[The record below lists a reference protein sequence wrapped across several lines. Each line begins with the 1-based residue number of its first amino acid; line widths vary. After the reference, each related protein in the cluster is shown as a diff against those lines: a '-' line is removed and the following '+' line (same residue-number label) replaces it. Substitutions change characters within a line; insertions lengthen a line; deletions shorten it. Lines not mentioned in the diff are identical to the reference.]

1 MKHGSGS
8 TTTVHQREKAEETQ
22 NITSDDDPNIDENQ
36 FFFNKELKGG
46 SVGNPKAQKEAEAE
60 LTKIKDKAEETQNLT
75 QYSMEEGLAPN
86 RNIKGPL
93 TSNERFALLSETD
106 NEIRREVGKAKN
118 RQRLIDREDPVV
130 SPLRIKLVKFGNKV
144 GMKQPIKVSDL
155 YKDLRSQERNREGS
169 VGFIGRDVFKST
181 VEDEVKYKPR
191 EGKGQEFGKAVKAAP
206 KLQDGRPNYAS
217 IPNIDDLAVKVT
229 VPKTIKKLVTTFD
242 NEQDGKS
249 KITHNRGGEAFT
261 SGLEEYL
268 ARNYN
273 ETKTMEEIIYEFDR
287 MRPTVRLEVRS
298 KKNKNLG
305 ADQAPFVNTP
315 ITAADILL
323 DPSLA
328 PPGTLPPETGYSGQ
342 RIHNSFAI
350 PDPRTG
356 VLIPF
361 MMIKLTVQILQFE
374 DNHQVQ
380 TLK

>member
-1 MKHGSGS
+1 M
-8 TTTVHQREKAEETQ
+8 
-22 NITSDDDPNIDENQ
+22 
-36 FFFNKELKGG
+36 
-46 SVGNPKAQKEAEAE
+46 
-60 LTKIKDKAEETQNLT
+60 
-75 QYSMEEGLAPN
+75 
-86 RNIKGPL
+86 
-93 TSNERFALLSETD
+93 
-106 NEIRREVGKAKN
+106 
-118 RQRLIDREDPVV
+118 RL
-130 SPLRIKLVKFGNKV
+130 NT
-144 GMKQPIKVSDL
+144 
-155 YKDLRSQERNREGS
+155 SQEREK
-169 VGFIGRDVFKST
+169 DKSL
-181 VEDEVKYKPR
+181 ER
-191 EGKGQEFGKAVKAAP
+191 QLKAAP

-361 MMIKLTVQILQFE
+361 YDDQTYNSNPAIRGQSSSSDFEIDAISVVAHNPDQSRFASGTLTKSPITK
-374 DNHQVQ
+374 
-380 TLK
+380 TLKSKKNFRCK